1 MTSKILRKVVLIFL
15 LIFVVSM
22 ASSGQM
28 FYGNDSSVAHAEDT
42 DTFKDTVKKG
52 YDKAKEK
59 VKEGYDTLTGKNG
72 NKKEASTKK
81 SYASMLFDE
90 SDKNQSIMYFNS
102 QTNANVKT
110 VESIINK
117 KSEGKG
123 TEYASFLYTL
133 NKWNLYNSYDNQIDS
148 GIGAITKGLK
158 AIFGSLLLGCL
169 YLMDGIDTFI
179 FFIADLVG
187 HLNIFKYMVDGQGN
201 IPKSN
206 PLSVLQ
212 PLVDFF
218 KQISILAKIFLTIFL
233 GYILFRVATGFGRAR
248 NRGSYFGRGF
258 LKVSLGW
265 LSIACVPLMASA
277 FFGMFS
283 STVKSIG
290 NEDGF
295 VSNQVKDIP
304 TGRIVDTKSYI
315 DGSLTQLKGKSNQ
328 EAVQGGF
335 VLEHERFPKTKHEA
349 DTQIPT
355 PSFVNYYNTGGIPKD
370 KTDGKSLLTKWIKS
384 STYTADDID
393 TMYGL
398 SKEDKSSPWALWEND
413 EKRAYQ
419 FKMAYQDETVKLFS
433 GKDAFSLDLSGVTIQ
448 SAALAGNGGLGV
460 FLNFLDMATLIIGI
474 TFVTVILVLSLV
486 LALAKSVFTIP
497 AYAIKSA
504 FGSPQA
510 LLGLF
515 GAMIM
520 VVVSTFI
527 SLILIKIFPSLT
539 IQISNNISEFAN
551 KETGLGAIAKQVIVS
566 CSLLFAMFF
575 ATLFTFKGR
584 KAFMGVI
591 QDFFT
596 NIMERIGMEAGLRG
610 ENEGSKAL
618 SDINKADQSA
628 NEFGLN
634 AVNKPLDK
642 SRDAIKDGTQL
653 AVGYGLGKMADAS
666 QSIKEKGKNA
676 SKAGAEKAKE
686 ATANLRSKFTSDEE
700 LNDSDLQGND
710 VKSAVDE
717 SLAQMGRG
725 SSSTLSS
732 KLNDQDNAIINA
744 MKSQN
749 GLSNAEKE
757 LQDAKDHYNTLKNSG
772 ASESELSQAQEAINQ
787 AQAKYDN
794 ASADFQKNARD
805 MALTGATAQSIA
817 DAKKSTASDY
827 SKATSDI
834 NQAQNDLKALQKE
847 RQQLVRAGASDRDL
861 TNIDQEILDT
871 ENRLATAQDQQNF
884 AQQAYEASV
893 GNAQKEKDLRNDYIA
908 SRQGERKAIQNLESA
923 KRSGNLTPQQLQTFR
938 NTANAMSNE
947 IGSLSSATQQ
957 ELQESEIASGA
968 LNFMQ
973 GNMNRA
979 FTDEDLRN
987 VNNYANS
994 VGDRVKKAQA
1004 QYEQA
1009 KSNKA
1014 SKSEIA
1020 SLRDNYLQANKL
1032 NAGTQAVK
1040 SAIDSGRATEE
1051 AITAQK
1057 QIVDTVMAEKEQAY
1071 QQVQNLQEQVGNG
1084 ISVSRSSMQSAQ
1096 ANYNQA
1102 SSASTTANKTLM
1114 GLYAMK
1120 AAGSNHLSSG
1130 DLEMAKERV
1139 GLNIKDQKKKANT
1152 LTNAQKIIE
1161 DVNKGANV
1169 NKDSVYHLTSAQKIA
1184 QEKATQKVDSAE
1196 AHYDMTSKKLA
1207 DLKNQLSAGKPVSV
1221 EVKRMQN
1228 TVDQAKEAFT
1238 KAQNHRQA
1246 IISSGSTFK
1255 STGRSI
1261 LNNVKVAEEQLAEKQ
1276 RISKDRGQAYSNLLK
1291 TGGYTKDQLSKLQQE
1306 VSDSQNDVN
1315 SKNPNFKREYKEKIF
1330 NIQNDFDKASSLMK
1344 K

>member
-1 MTSKILRKVVLIFL
+1 MLVFL
-15 LIFVVSM
+15 LIFVVSI

-28 FYGNDSSVAHAEDT
+28 FSGNDNNVAYGMEIDKKI
-42 DTFKDTVKKG
+42 KDAYDGAKEYVKK
-52 YDKAKEK
+52 KADD
-59 VKEGYDTLTGKNG
+59 VKETVTSKP
-72 NKKEASTKK
+72 KEQKANK
-81 SYASMLFDE
+81 SYASYLFDE
-90 SDKNQSIMYFNS
+90 SDKNQSVMYFNS
-102 QTNANVKT
+102 QTNADVKT
-110 VESIINK
+110 VESIINDK
-117 KSEGKG
+117 GNGDG

-133 NKWNLYNSYDNQIDS
+133 NKWNLYNSYDNQLDS

-169 YLMDGIDTFI
+169 YLMDGIDTLI
-179 FFIADLVG
+179 YFIADLVG
-187 HLNIFKYMVDGQGN
+187 HLNIFKYMVDGQGE

-212 PLVDFF
+212 PLVDLF
-218 KQISILAKIFLTIFL
+218 KNISLLAKIFLIIFL
-233 GYILFRVATGFGRAR
+233 GYILFRVASGFGRAR

-258 LKVSLGW
+258 LRVSLGW
-265 LSIACVPLMASA
+265 LSIACVPLVASA
-277 FFGMFS
+277 FFGIFS

-290 NEDGF
+290 DQDGF

-335 VLEHERFPKTKHEA
+335 VLEHKKFPKTKHEA

-355 PSFVNYYNTGGIPKD
+355 PSFVNYYNTGGISKETP
-370 KTDGKSLLTKWIKS
+370 DGKELLTKWIKS

-398 SKEDKSSPWALWEND
+398 SKEDKSNPWALWEND

-419 FKMAYQDETVKLFS
+419 FKMSYQDETVKLFS

-460 FLNFLDMATLIIGI
+460 FLNFLDMATLILGI
-474 TFVTVILVLSLV
+474 TFVTIILVFSLI
-486 LALAKSVFTIP
+486 LALSKSVFTVP
-497 AYAIKSA
+497 AYAIRSA

-510 LLGLF
+510 LLGLC

-527 SLILIKIFPSLT
+527 SLVLIKLFPSLT
-539 IQISNNISEFAN
+539 IEISNNISEYTN
-551 KETGLGAIAKQVIVS
+551 KSSNLGAIAKQVVVS
-566 CSLLFAMFF
+566 CALLIGMFF
-575 ATLFTFKGR
+575 SALFTFKGR
-584 KAFMGVI
+584 KAFMGVL

-596 NIMERIGMEAGLRG
+596 NAMERIGMEAGLRG
-610 ENEGSKAL
+610 ENQGSKAL
-618 SDINKADQSA
+618 SDINNADQKA
-628 NEFGLN
+628 NQFGID
-634 AVNKPLDK
+634 AMNKPLDK
-642 SRDAIKDGTQL
+642 SRDALKNGANM

-666 QSIKEKGKNA
+666 ESIKEKGKDVG
-676 SKAGAEKAKE
+676 KAGAEKAKE
-686 ATANLRSKFTSDEE
+686 AAANFRSKFTTDEE
-700 LNDSDLQGND
+700 LNDADLQGND
-710 VKSAVDE
+710 IKSAVDD
-717 SLAQMGRG
+717 SLAQMGSG
-725 SSSTLSS
+725 NSSSIAS
-732 KLNDQDNAIINA
+732 KLNDQDNALTNA
-744 MKSQN
+744 IKSQN
-749 GLSNAEKE
+749 GLANAEKE
-757 LQDAKDHYNTLKNSG
+757 LQNAKDHYDKLKNSG
-772 ASESELSQAQEAINQ
+772 ASESELNQAQEAINQ
-787 AQAKYDN
+787 AQTKYDN
-794 ASADFQKNARD
+794 AAADFQKNARD

-817 DAKKSTASDY
+817 DAKKSSATDY
-827 SKATSDI
+827 SKATNDI

-861 TNIDQEILDT
+861 VGIDKEILDT
-871 ENRLATAQDQQNF
+871 ENRLATAKDQQAF
-884 AQQAYEASV
+884 AKQAYEASV
-893 GNAQKEKDLRNDYIA
+893 GNAQKEKDLRNDYIS
-908 SRQGERKAIQNLESA
+908 SRQGVREATQNLASA

-947 IGSLSSATQQ
+947 ISALSNATHQ

-973 GNMNRA
+973 GNMNKA
-979 FTDEDLRN
+979 FTDDDLKN

-1020 SLRDNYLQANKL
+1020 NFRDQYLQANKL

-1040 SAIDSGRATEE
+1040 SAIESGRATDE

-1057 QIVDTVMAEKEQAY
+1057 QIVEAVMSEKEQAS
-1071 QQVQNLQEQVGNG
+1071 QQVENLQEQVGNG
-1084 ISVSRSSMQSAQ
+1084 ISVSRSAMQSAK

-1102 SSASTTANKTLM
+1102 SSAAMTANKTLM

-1120 AAGSNHLSSG
+1120 AAGKNHLSSN
-1130 DLEMAKERV
+1130 DLDLAKERV

-1161 DVNKGANV
+1161 DVNKGGNV
-1169 NKDSVYHLTSAQKIA
+1169 NKDNVYNLTAAQKIA
-1184 QEKATQKVDSAE
+1184 QEEATQKVDAAASYYDTTSA
-1196 AHYDMTSKKLA
+1196 KLA

-1221 EVKRMQN
+1221 EVKRLQN
-1228 TVDQAKEAFT
+1228 TVDQAKQAFT

-1246 IISSGSTFK
+1246 IISSGATFK

-1261 LNNVKVAEEQLAEKQ
+1261 LNNVKIAEEQLVEKQ
-1276 RISKDRGQAYSNLLK
+1276 RISKDRGQAYDDLLK
-1291 TGGYTKDQLSKLQQE
+1291 TGGYTQEQLSKLQKE
-1306 VSDSQNDVN
+1306 VSNSQSDMN
-1315 SKNPNFKREYKEKIF
+1315 SKNPNFKREYREKVF
-1330 NIQNDFDKASSLMK
+1330 NIQSDFDKAEAIMK